1 MKVALRIFISV
12 LLLSGFTACGSLAPN
27 EAYYQPSVETFDFDF
42 KKETSFKKYIEEN
55 TAYVKKHRIYFDP
68 GNMDVELSRITSY
81 ELPVPP
87 GCDAKPSKGALL
99 IHGISD
105 TTYSLKD
112 IAEFLNSECVLIR
125 AMLLPGH
132 GTRPGDLL
140 RITKEEW
147 IEAVDFGIRSLKN
160 EVDYVY
166 IVGFSLGGL
175 LATHAATNHTDL
187 SGLVLLSPSLH
198 VVYSPLIWQTR
209 WLRYV
214 HDWVDIDPNASPVRY
229 HSMPTNG
236 LAELME
242 LKSKTISLLRRE
254 KGLKPPVFAMLAEHD
269 ISVNSQKTLE
279 VLHKASSHEKSKF
292 VYYGDNGNSAS
303 EDNRTE
309 YRNAYR
315 PDLKILNFSHVT
327 FPYSPDNAL
336 FGENGEIKECGDN
349 IGVIDT
355 EEAEACQKTD
365 SPWKGEL
372 GSTKDAKY
380 LPLQRL
386 TYNPDFTRMTDDI
399 LSFINIQ

>member
-1 MKVALRIFISV
+1 MKISRVLISV
-12 LLLSGFTACGSLAPN
+12 LLLAGVTACGSAAPD

-42 KKETSFKKYIEEN
+42 KKESSFKKYIEEN
-55 TAYVKKHRIYFDP
+55 TAYVKKHRVYFDAD
-68 GNMDVELSRITSY
+68 NMDLELSRITPY
-81 ELPVPP
+81 ELPVPS

-105 TTYSLKD
+105 TAYSLKD

-140 RITKEEW
+140 QVTKEEW

-160 EVDYVY
+160 EVEHVY
-166 IVGFSLGGL
+166 LVGFSLGGL
-175 LATHAATNHTDL
+175 LATHAATNHTDI

-198 VVYSPLIWQTR
+198 VAYSPLLWQTR
-209 WLRYV
+209 WLRHV

-229 HSMPTNG
+229 HSMTTNG

-242 LKSKTISLLRRE
+242 LRSKTIRMLQQK

-269 ISVNSQKTLE
+269 VSVNSRKTLKI
-279 VLHKASSHEKSKF
+279 LHKMSSHEKSKF
-292 VYYGDNGNSAS
+292 VYYGNGGESES
-303 EDNRTE
+303 EDSRTE

-327 FPYSPDNAL
+327 FPYSPENVL
-336 FGENGEIKECGDN
+336 FGENGEIKECDDN
-349 IGVIDT
+349 IGVIDK
-355 EEAEACQKTD
+355 EEDEACLKAN

-372 GSTKDAKY
+372 GSTENPKY
-380 LPLQRL
+380 FPLQRL
-386 TYNPDFTRMTDDI
+386 TYNPDFTRMTNDI
-399 LSFINIQ
+399 LSFINHN

>member
-1 MKVALRIFISV
+1 MKASRILISV
-12 LLLSGFTACGSLAPN
+12 LLLAGVAACGSAAPD
-27 EAYYQPSVETFDFDF
+27 EAYYQPSVETFAFDF

-55 TAYVKKHRIYFDP
+55 TDYVKKHRIYFDD
-68 GNMDVELSRITSY
+68 GNTDLELSRITPY

-105 TTYSLKD
+105 TTYSLRD
-112 IAEFLNSECVLIR
+112 VAEFLNSECVLIR

-166 IVGFSLGGL
+166 VVGFSLGGL

-198 VVYSPLIWQTR
+198 VVYSPLVWQTR

-214 HDWVDIDPNASPVRY
+214 QDWVDVDPNASPVRY

-242 LKSKTISLLRRE
+242 LKSKTIWSLRRK
-254 KGLKPPVFAMLAEHD
+254 KGLIPPVFAMLAEHD
-269 ISVNSQKTLE
+269 VSVNARKTLE

-292 VYYGDNGNSAS
+292 VYYGDSRES
-303 EDNRTE
+303 RRKDDRTE
-309 YRNAYR
+309 
-315 PDLKILNFSHVT
+315 
-327 FPYSPDNAL
+327 
-336 FGENGEIKECGDN
+336 
-349 IGVIDT
+349 
-355 EEAEACQKTD
+355 
-365 SPWKGEL
+365 
-372 GSTKDAKY
+372 
-380 LPLQRL
+380 
-386 TYNPDFTRMTDDI
+386 
-399 LSFINIQ
+399 

>member
-1 MKVALRIFISV
+1 MKTPRILIGM
-12 LLLSGFTACGSLAPN
+12 LLLAGVAACGSLTPD
-27 EAYYQPSVETFDFDF
+27 EAYYRPSAETFDFDF

-55 TAYVKKHRIYFDP
+55 TAYVKKHRVYFDA
-68 GNMDVELSRITSY
+68 GNMELELSRITPY

-87 GCDAKPSKGALL
+87 GCDAKPSRGALL

-105 TTYSLKD
+105 TAYSLKD
-112 IAEFLNSECVLIR
+112 IAEFLNSECVLTR

-140 RITKEEW
+140 QVTKENW

-160 EVDYVY
+160 EVDHVY

-198 VVYSPLIWQTR
+198 VVYSPLLWQTR
-209 WLRYV
+209 WLR
-214 HDWVDIDPNASPVRY
+214 HILDWVDIDPEESPVRY

-242 LKSKTISLLRRE
+242 LKSKTIRTLRRK
-254 KGLKPPVFAMLAEHD
+254 KGLQPPVFVMLAEHD
-269 ISVNSQKTLE
+269 VSVHSRKTLK
-279 VLHKASSHEKSKF
+279 VLRKASSHEKSRF
-292 VYYGDNGNSAS
+292 IYYGSSDEKESKDG
-303 EDNRTE
+303 RTE

-327 FPYSPDNAL
+327 FPYSPDNIL

-349 IGVIDT
+349 IGANE
-355 EEAEACQKTD
+355 EEAKACHGVD
-365 SPWKGEL
+365 SPWKGEF
-372 GSTKDAKY
+372 GSTQDAKY

-386 TYNPDFTRMTDDI
+386 TYNPDFARMTNDI
-399 LSFINIQ
+399 LSFITIE

>member
-1 MKVALRIFISV
+1 MKTLRILTSV
-12 LLLSGFTACGSLAPN
+12 LLLIGVTACGSAAPN
-27 EAYYQPSVETFDFDF
+27 EAYYQPSIETFDFNF
-42 KKETSFKKYIEEN
+42 KEETSFQKYTEEN
-55 TAYVKKHRIYFDP
+55 TAYVKRHRVYFDS
-68 GNMDVELSRITSY
+68 GNTDVELSRITPY

-87 GCDAKPSKGALL
+87 GCDTKPSRGALL
-99 IHGISD
+99 VHGISD
-105 TTYSLKD
+105 TTHSLKD

-140 RITKEEW
+140 QITKEKW

-160 EVDYVY
+160 EVDHVYV
-166 IVGFSLGGL
+166 VGFSLGGL

-198 VVYSPLIWQTR
+198 VVYSPLVWQTR

-214 HDWVDIDPNASPVRY
+214 RDWVDIDPNASPVRY

-242 LKSKTISLLRRE
+242 LRSKTISSLRRE

-269 ISVNSQKTLE
+269 VSVNSRKTLE
-279 VLHKASSHEKSKF
+279 VLHAASSHEKSKF
-292 VYYGDNGNSAS
+292 IYYGNRDKSRI

-309 YRNAYR
+309 YRNAYL
-315 PDLKILNFSHVT
+315 PDLKILNFSHVA
-327 FPYSPDNAL
+327 FPYSPENPL
-336 FGENGEIKECGDN
+336 FGENGEIKECGEN
-349 IGVIDT
+349 IGVIDK
-355 EEAEACQKTD
+355 EEAEACLEAD
-365 SPWKGEL
+365 HPWKGEL
-372 GSTKDAKY
+372 GSTNDAKY

-386 TYNPDFTRMTDDI
+386 TYNPDFTRMTSDI
-399 LSFINIQ
+399 LSFINLQ